1 MIEKDK
7 RMDFLFLA
15 ICLNISVILIFSF
28 LPEKYFIFMEA
39 SYSGKLWVFGAAIL
53 VVLGDFDI
61 MRNKDYIDDGFTL
74 AKIRWVFAL
83 NLALPVFSNYG
94 VIIIYFILTLVT
106 PWLLLLNAIKFI
118 FYGYYSSIRKWTKIV
133 PFAILGVV
141 ELFLFILSSQSKVIS
156 EIHQV
161 MYTLIINFPFVL
173 LIYLSIRNAKE
184 IKAFTLKKTM
194 VRCIALSII
203 HMAITFSNLFIAYKI
218 SSLFIG
224 CTSVIYIGVLIGFTF
239 IFSMTLER
247 KNEGYC
253 LDKKYK
259 EIMVGAFSL
268 FAFIIEIIFK
278 DMKITAIMTLS
289 ARTLIMAYEMAE
301 GLYRQ
306 GDKFTRHKNAIF
318 QYENEIR
325 QNRRIMDFLH
335 DDILQDLY
343 AIKLLLENKNSGKD
357 NEIRIED
364 LLEVLQKR
372 IRNEMENYG
381 VSIDKSLSYKENLDN
396 MLGEI
401 VRRYEKNYME
411 IYLECSDEIIVPQPY
426 DGILYCMIRE
436 LVTNTFKHSN
446 GSRCDI
452 KLIKK
457 NEKFYLE
464 VKSDG
469 NVHFE
474 NEGELFK
481 RGFGLSFIRERVLSL
496 GGTFD
501 ITRADKGGLMINV
514 EL

>member
-1 MIEKDK
+1 
-7 RMDFLFLA
+7 
-15 ICLNISVILIFSF
+15 
-28 LPEKYFIFMEA
+28 
-39 SYSGKLWVFGAAIL
+39 
-53 VVLGDFDI
+53 
-61 MRNKDYIDDGFTL
+61 
-74 AKIRWVFAL
+74 
-83 NLALPVFSNYG
+83 
-94 VIIIYFILTLVT
+94 
-106 PWLLLLNAIKFI
+106 
-118 FYGYYSSIRKWTKIV
+118 
-133 PFAILGVV
+133 
-141 ELFLFILSSQSKVIS
+141 
-156 EIHQV
+156 
-161 MYTLIINFPFVL
+161 
-173 LIYLSIRNAKE
+173 
-184 IKAFTLKKTM
+184 
-194 VRCIALSII
+194 
-203 HMAITFSNLFIAYKI
+203 
-218 SSLFIG
+218 
-224 CTSVIYIGVLIGFTF
+224 
-239 IFSMTLER
+239 
-247 KNEGYC
+247 
-253 LDKKYK
+253 
-259 EIMVGAFSL
+259 
-268 FAFIIEIIFK
+268 
-278 DMKITAIMTLS
+278 
-289 ARTLIMAYEMAE
+289 MAE

-357 NEIRIED
+357 N
-364 LLEVLQKR
+364 
-372 IRNEMENYG
+372 
-381 VSIDKSLSYKENLDN
+381 
-396 MLGEI
+396 
-401 VRRYEKNYME
+401 
-411 IYLECSDEIIVPQPY
+411 EIIVPQPY